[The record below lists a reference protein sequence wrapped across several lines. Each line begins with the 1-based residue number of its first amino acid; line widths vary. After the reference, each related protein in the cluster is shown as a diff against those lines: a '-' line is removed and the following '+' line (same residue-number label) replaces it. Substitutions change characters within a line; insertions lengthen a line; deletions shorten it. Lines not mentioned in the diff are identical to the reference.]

1 MKVLKR
7 DGREKEFDIQ
17 RIYTAMQY
25 AFKDVYLGNYD
36 EEDLDKAK
44 KAAYEYFNSLNYD
57 IIIDIE
63 TIQDVVVDI
72 LKGIDN
78 KVSIAYEEY
87 REQRTLERERK
98 STLDTEIDNVING
111 ISEESTANGN
121 VDGSKIQ
128 SIRAI
133 ITNIV
138 CRDYSRRHYIPKKY
152 RKKHKKSLYIHD
164 EYYFGLPF
172 FNCIKDDSWIY
183 FKDKNGIKYIQFK
196 DLNSIFNLEENK
208 VNFINEKCYVL
219 GRNGWTRLKCIAFRK
234 TDNDEINYT
243 FNTSTG
249 MRLTTTGKHKIPVIR
264 NGVEELLYA
273 KDIVK
278 GDILLTSSGVSV
290 SPSEHSNNYINL
302 LDLDDEVLQL
312 NISNLRKL
320 KDYVKYKY
328 SISLQELLKKHGY
341 NVDMNLKTITAKQ
354 LKELM
359 NDIEIP
365 YDVIYELKC
374 RAKASKTSLPIF
386 ISITESLAKLYG
398 YIYADGGIYV
408 NEGKSSHVL
417 TFTNTNE
424 QLIDDFINCFDDC
437 FDFTPSKIYPSDTSN
452 SPCIRSTVGSK
463 IIVKIFK
470 GFVNAHKDGANDIS
484 LPDFIVN
491 GREEIKL
498 AFLSSAIDCD
508 GYLSNDIGYA
518 TVCKKYAEQIMKI
531 LKDLNY
537 NPRLE
542 IRKSKGS
549 SYNINDV
556 IGTRNYD
563 TYIVKISQSKDI
575 VDLSNKLST
584 FKFNQKFKEHEDKS
598 SRDFIQSKITS
609 ISESTE
615 QITVFDL
622 TTESGW
628 FITNDYVVHNCCV
641 ANWQNMFEGGF
652 DLGTTHINTP
662 KSLSTAVNVLTQVA
676 SHISSNTYGGTTFG
690 SLVTGLC
697 PYGIKSLNKWR
708 VIGHKYIHDR
718 DEAEQFAWEMFR
730 KEAKDCAQSIEYEI
744 QTLMTSRGETP
755 FLTLGINVIDPNAT
769 PEEQE
774 VQRIIATAILNQ
786 RLEGL
791 TDGVTPVFPKLVFQ
805 LKEGN
810 NLNPG
815 DPNYD
820 LFKLAVKTSAR
831 RSYPDYTM
839 TEKVI
844 EVTGSY
850 KEPMGKKAA

>member
-25 AFKDVYLGNYD
+25 AFKDVYLGNYN

-72 LKGIDN
+72 LKSIDA
-78 KVSIAYEEY
+78 KVSNCYEEY
-87 REQRTLERERK
+87 REQRTIERDRK
-98 STLDTEIDNVING
+98 STLDVEIDNVING
-111 ISEESTANGN
+111 VSEESTANGN

-138 CRDYSRRHYIPKKY
+138 CRDFSRRHYIPKKY
-152 RKKHKKSLYIHD
+152 RKKQKKSLYIHD

-172 FNCIKDDSWIY
+172 F
-183 FKDKNGIKYIQFK
+183 
-196 DLNSIFNLEENK
+196 
-208 VNFINEKCYVL
+208 
-219 GRNGWTRLKCIAFRK
+219 
-234 TDNDEINYT
+234 
-243 FNTSTG
+243 
-249 MRLTTTGKHKIPVIR
+249 
-264 NGVEELLYA
+264 
-273 KDIVK
+273 
-278 GDILLTSSGVSV
+278 
-290 SPSEHSNNYINL
+290 
-302 LDLDDEVLQL
+302 
-312 NISNLRKL
+312 
-320 KDYVKYKY
+320 
-328 SISLQELLKKHGY
+328 
-341 NVDMNLKTITAKQ
+341 
-354 LKELM
+354 
-359 NDIEIP
+359 
-365 YDVIYELKC
+365 
-374 RAKASKTSLPIF
+374 
-386 ISITESLAKLYG
+386 
-398 YIYADGGIYV
+398 
-408 NEGKSSHVL
+408 
-417 TFTNTNE
+417 
-424 QLIDDFINCFDDC
+424 
-437 FDFTPSKIYPSDTSN
+437 
-452 SPCIRSTVGSK
+452 
-463 IIVKIFK
+463 
-470 GFVNAHKDGANDIS
+470 
-484 LPDFIVN
+484 
-491 GREEIKL
+491 
-498 AFLSSAIDCD
+498 
-508 GYLSNDIGYA
+508 
-518 TVCKKYAEQIMKI
+518 
-531 LKDLNY
+531 
-537 NPRLE
+537 
-542 IRKSKGS
+542 
-549 SYNINDV
+549 
-556 IGTRNYD
+556 
-563 TYIVKISQSKDI
+563 
-575 VDLSNKLST
+575 
-584 FKFNQKFKEHEDKS
+584 
-598 SRDFIQSKITS
+598 
-609 ISESTE
+609 
-615 QITVFDL
+615 
-622 TTESGW
+622 
-628 FITNDYVVHNCCV
+628 NCCV

-697 PYGIKSLNKWR
+697 PYGVKSLAKWR

-718 DEAEQFAWEMFR
+718 DEAEQFAWEMFK